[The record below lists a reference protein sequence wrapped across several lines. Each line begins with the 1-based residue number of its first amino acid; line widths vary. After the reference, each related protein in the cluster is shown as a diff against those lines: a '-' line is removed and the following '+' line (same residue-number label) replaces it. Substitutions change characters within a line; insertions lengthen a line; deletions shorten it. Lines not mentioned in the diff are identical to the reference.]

1 MNLAVSTMARTG
13 RHRKNGPRKPSGR
26 LRHKSQQDLGTPE
39 VVAHRLALAGA
50 ADATLAHYPLG
61 IALARQIITLEQH
74 DAGLDY
80 ARVYT
85 LAMDGLPERLQPSL
99 ARFLPAGGGEIP
111 ETVQIKATRRFVACQ
126 LALLGMSRKHKDLID
141 NLCVFN
147 RWPGWLGQGVPS
159 PAELRDREKVRV
171 ALERLCRV

>member
-1 MNLAVSTMARTG
+1 MNLAVATAMG
-13 RHRKNGPRKPSGR
+13 RPRNKHGKRKPSGR
-26 LRHKSQQDLGTPE
+26 LREHHTQDVGTAE
-39 VVAHRLALAGA
+39 AIVKRLALVGA

-61 IALARQIITLEQH
+61 VAMARGIINQEQH
-74 DAGLDY
+74 DAGLNY

-111 ETVQIKATRRFVACQ
+111 ESVQIASTRRFVACS
-126 LALLGMSRKHKDLID
+126 LALLGMSRKHKDIVD

-147 RWPGWLGQGVPS
+147 RWPGWLGLGVPS
-159 PAELRDREKVRV
+159 PAELRECGKLVE
-171 ALERLCRV
+171 ALERLCRT